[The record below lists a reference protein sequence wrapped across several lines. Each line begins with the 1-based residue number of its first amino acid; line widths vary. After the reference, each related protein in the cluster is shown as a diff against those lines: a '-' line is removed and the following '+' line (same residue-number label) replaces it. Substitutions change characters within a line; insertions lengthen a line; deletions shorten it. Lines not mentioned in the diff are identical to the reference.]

1 MPWGTKCTRPVCGGM
16 LLAARPYNHK
26 RRAAERVALVVGGHN
41 TIANSIS
48 LDDEPPRPRDRTR
61 ESGAMEY
68 TNRHMRMKIIVKARG
83 QCAGDSFSDKYTSS

>member
-68 TNRHMRMKIIVKARG
+68 TNRHMRMKIKVKALG
-83 QCAGDSFSDKYTSS
+83 TVLVDKYTSS

>member
-26 RRAAERVALVVGGHN
+26 RRAAERVAGSSSSGHN
-41 TIANSIS
+41 TNIANSIS

-83 QCAGDSFSDKYTSS
+83 TFFVS